1 MKLVLKPKVEKTT
14 QFNIRTPISLKEAFT
29 SLAPRADAH
38 GTDLN
43 ATIVATLQQLAVEL
57 TERFD
62 AEDNAASKSP
72 STSASTNPNKLLGR
86 PHPSNGTDPERA

>member
-14 QFNIRTPISLKEAFT
+14 QFNIRTPVSLKEAF
-29 SLAPRADAH
+29 SALAPRADAH

-43 ATIVATLQQLAVEL
+43 ATIVATLQQLATEL
-57 TERFD
+57 TERFN
-62 AEDNAASKSP
+62 AEDTATGKSP

-86 PHPSNGTDPERA
+86 STPSNGADPERA

>member
-14 QFNIRTPISLKEAFT
+14 QFNIRTPMSLKEAFT
-29 SLAPRADAH
+29 ALAPRADAH

-62 AEDNAASKSP
+62 AEDKAGGTSP
-72 STSASTNPNKLLGR
+72 RISASRNPNKVLGR
-86 PHPSNGTDPERA
+86 PTSINGADPERA